1 MLSNQQLLTRSIS
14 IDPNPGDILN
24 QLISL
29 SKHLGEPAND
39 YVLLAEGNTSAGIDA
54 ETFWVKASGAQLD
67 GCTADQFIRI
77 QTRPVLTLLDACD
90 PDDEQIRQTL
100 SDARVEGESDLRPSI
115 ETFLHAVCLEL
126 EKVNYVGHTHPTAIN
141 SITCSK
147 SYQEALA
154 GRIFPDEVVV
164 CGAHPLLLAYV
175 DPGLPLARV
184 LRDELNRHVKA
195 HGEPPKAVY
204 LQNHG
209 FMALGAN
216 VKQVQSI
223 TAMAVKSARTLIGTY
238 ALGGPN
244 YLTSEQ
250 VKRINDRPDVHYRQR
265 VLGHR

>member
-1 MLSNQQLLTRSIS
+1 MSNQQPVLRSIR
-14 IDPNPGDILN
+14 IDPIPGDILN
-24 QLISL
+24 QLINL
-29 SKHLGEPAND
+29 SNHLGTPAND
-39 YVLLAEGNTSAGIDA
+39 YVILAEGNTSARIDA

-67 GCTADQFIRI
+67 GCSADQFVRI
-77 QTRPVLTLLDACD
+77 QSSPVLSLLDSGEH
-90 PDDEQIRQTL
+90 DDEHIRQTL
-100 SDARVEGESDLRPSI
+100 SDARVEGDSDLRPSI

-126 EKVNYVGHTHPTAIN
+126 DKVNYVGHTHPTTIN

-147 SYQEALA
+147 TYPEAMA

-164 CGAHPLLLAYV
+164 CGAHPLLMPYV

-184 LRDELNRHVKA
+184 LRDELNRHIEA

-216 VKQVQSI
+216 IKQVQSI
-223 TAMAVKSARTLIGTY
+223 TAMAVKVARTLIGTY
-238 ALGGPN
+238 ALGGPT

-250 VKRINDRPDVHYRQR
+250 IQRINDRPDVHYRQR

>member
-1 MLSNQQLLTRSIS
+1 MRIDQPSLARSIIIS
-14 IDPNPGDILN
+14 PSPGDILN

-39 YVLLAEGNTSAGIDA
+39 YVILAEGNTSARIDA
-54 ETFWVKASGAQLD
+54 ETFWVKTSGAQLD
-67 GCTADQFIRI
+67 RCNTDHFIRI
-77 QTRPVLTLLDACD
+77 QSRPVLSLLDSPD
-90 PDDEQIRQTL
+90 HDDEYIRQTL
-100 SDARVEGESDLRPSI
+100 SDARVEGGSDLRPSI

-141 SITCSK
+141 SITCSQ
-147 SYQEALA
+147 SYREAMA

-164 CGAHPLLLAYV
+164 CGAHPLLLPYV

-184 LRDELNRHVKA
+184 LRDELNRYIEA
-195 HGEPPKAVY
+195 YGEPPKAVY

-223 TAMAVKSARTLIGTY
+223 TAMAVKAARTLIGTY
-238 ALGGPN
+238 ALGGPS

-250 VKRINDRPDVHYRQR
+250 IKRINDRPDVHYRQR

>member
-1 MLSNQQLLTRSIS
+1 MLSNQQPVLRSIR
-14 IDPNPGDILN
+14 IDPIPSDILN
-24 QLISL
+24 QLINL
-29 SKHLGEPAND
+29 SNHLGTPAND
-39 YVLLAEGNTSAGIDA
+39 YVILAEGNTSARIDA

-67 GCTADQFIRI
+67 GCNADQFVRI
-77 QTRPVLTLLDACD
+77 HSRPILSLLDSTD
-90 PDDEQIRQTL
+90 HDDEQIRQTL
-100 SDARVEGESDLRPSI
+100 SDARVENDSDLRPSI

-126 EKVNYVGHTHPTAIN
+126 DKVNYVGHTHPTAIN

-147 SYQEALA
+147 AYPKAFD

-164 CGAHPLLLAYV
+164 CGAHPLLLPYV

-184 LRDELNRHVKA
+184 LRDELNRHIEA

-223 TAMAVKSARTLIGTY
+223 TAMAIKAARTLVGTY
-238 ALGGPN
+238 ALGGPT

-250 VKRINDRPDVHYRQR
+250 IKRINDRPDVHYRQR